1 MARPF
6 QSAVTRCFFEINP
19 ALPLLQRGFV
29 EAVGACLLLVA
40 TAGSS
45 LAVAP
50 HAKQEPL
57 VVSLLVGLSISGAL
71 VGLIVALG
79 KISGG
84 HFNPLI
90 TVSQWLAGERS
101 TLCTIA
107 YVAGQVTGGICGVL
121 IANAV
126 GVAAVP
132 STVENVPS
140 VPLLVSE
147 VVASAGLMTVVF
159 GCARS
164 SRWETGPF
172 AVGGWLL
179 AAIIATPSASYAN
192 PAVALA
198 AIFAKGPVALSSAT
212 GFQYVA
218 AQIVGMILAIA
229 VNRLAFA
236 GLRDR
241 QEANAEESQHEVSR

>member
-1 MARPF
+1 
-6 QSAVTRCFFEINP
+6 
-19 ALPLLQRGFV
+19 
-29 EAVGACLLLVA
+29 
-40 TAGSS
+40 
-45 LAVAP
+45 
-50 HAKQEPL
+50 

-90 TVSQWLAGERS
+90 TVSQWLAGERGA
-101 TLCTIA
+101 LCTMV
-107 YVAGQVTGGICGVL
+107 YVVGQVTGGIIGVF

-126 GVAAVP
+126 WVASMPRTAEIAP
-132 STVENVPS
+132 NVS
-140 VPLLVSE
+140 LLVSE

-172 AVGGWLL
+172 AVGAWLL

-198 AIFAKGPVALSSAT
+198 AICAKGPLALSSAT

-218 AQIVGMILAIA
+218 AQVVGMILAIT

-236 GLRDR
+236 GLHDR
-241 QEANAEESQHEVSR
+241 QEPNTEKSRHEVSR